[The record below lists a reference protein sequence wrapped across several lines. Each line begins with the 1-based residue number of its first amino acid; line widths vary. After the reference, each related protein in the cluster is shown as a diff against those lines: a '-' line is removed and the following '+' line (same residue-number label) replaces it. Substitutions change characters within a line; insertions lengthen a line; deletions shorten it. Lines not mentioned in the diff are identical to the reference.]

1 MKQQIM
7 NKRFLKQHQ
16 QILERPQAKT
26 FIKRC
31 TLNDSHE
38 IEISPYSDLFNILE
52 YLVVFAL
59 LFYS

>member
-1 MKQQIM
+1 MKQQII

-16 QILERPQAKT
+16 QILERPQTKI

-38 IEISPYSDLFNILE
+38 IEISPLSDPF
-52 YLVVFAL
+52 
-59 LFYS
+59 